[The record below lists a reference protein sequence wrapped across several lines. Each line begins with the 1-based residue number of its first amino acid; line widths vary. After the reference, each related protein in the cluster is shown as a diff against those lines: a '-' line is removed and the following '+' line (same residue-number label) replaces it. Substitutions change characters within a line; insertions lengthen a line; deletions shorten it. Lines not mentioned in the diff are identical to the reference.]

1 MPPRYLA
8 TQRPPATNSELVPS
22 LVPPRLLG
30 PSLRF
35 SAHGACP
42 RPGRGVSALSSIFSF
57 RPSRA
62 WQTVHFRQRDRR
74 RLFTHPHPSPK
85 LPARPSCDCILDSNR
100 SCAHLL
106 YLFSSPVFF
115 FL

>member
-30 PSLRF
+30 PSLRP

-42 RPGRGVSALSSIFSF
+42 PPGRGVSALSSLFSF
-57 RPSRA
+57 LPSRA

-74 RLFTHPHPSPK
+74 RLFTHPHPTPNLHAPPSSDFIPHSTPPSP
-85 LPARPSCDCILDSNR
+85 P
-100 SCAHLL
+100 
-106 YLFSSPVFF
+106 F
-115 FL
+115 